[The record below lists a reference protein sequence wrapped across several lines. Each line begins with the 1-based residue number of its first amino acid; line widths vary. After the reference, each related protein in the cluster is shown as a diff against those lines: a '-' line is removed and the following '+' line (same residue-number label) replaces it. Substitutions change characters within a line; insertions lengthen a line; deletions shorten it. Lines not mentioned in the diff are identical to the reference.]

1 MATEKIFD
9 AHFHLLFKHFIS
21 SKKSLSNDFKVG
33 LAVQIV
39 DEILGGAFDS
49 QSSPKQVSESP
60 LYLGVTS
67 LLSVEHAFANRMLN
81 FLGINFS
88 KVLPLDHDLFAD
100 TKDGKRTYYDEFKRQ
115 VKFYSDSENAL
126 GKKPYNIS
134 YLRRGDDVWN
144 SKTQAEINNILSS
157 GDKRYLAFSIEG
169 GHNFSNV
176 PIRSRSV
183 KSRNPEIQL
192 KEIQDNNSL
201 DFMSLNLCH
210 LSYIPEQNLGGFAQG
225 LNKTAQIAFKS
236 DDFLPK
242 TGLGLTEIGKRV
254 IRQAL
259 THESKPILIDVK
271 HMSVYTRFQYYRFR
285 EKLIEENPDVDRL
298 PVISSH
304 TGFTFISMTDYL
316 TKKRFSSVTRDD
328 NEGNLICEVSAENR
342 KIGQTNDKQNRDLY
356 ANPWSIGLFDE
367 EITEIM
373 ESNGFIGISMD
384 QRVLGAA
391 KMRDGK
397 RKKYYEYEFIA
408 GPEWEKLF
416 RDGQFPTG
424 EEGIIEDILK
434 APTRAERH
442 IMLFCAHLIY
452 AVRIGYDTLPW
463 LEGTSPWQH
472 LCIGS
477 DYDGLINP
485 LNGFNNITD
494 MKDLGK
500 QLRRYLPIADQLLSI
515 GNGKALK
522 YNENGDVNTAYLEG
536 VIADVLFKNG
546 VGFISRYLKNW
557 E

>member
-21 SKKSLSNDFKVG
+21 SEKSLAKDFNVG
-33 LAVQIV
+33 LAFQLV
-39 DEILGGAFDS
+39 DEILGGAFNS
-49 QSSPKQVSESP
+49 QSSPNQISKSP

-88 KVLPLDHDLFAD
+88 KILPLDHGLFKD
-100 TKDGKRTYYDEFKRQ
+100 TKEGKRTYYGEFQRQ
-115 VKFYSDSENAL
+115 IKFHLDSENAL
-126 GKKPYNIS
+126 KKDPYNIS
-134 YLRRGDDVWN
+134 FLRRSDAVWDN
-144 SKTQAEINNILSS
+144 KSQAEIVKVLSS
-157 GDKRYLAFSIEG
+157 GDKRCLAFAIEG

-176 PIRSRSV
+176 PIRSQTV
-183 KSRNPEIQL
+183 KSRNPELQL
-192 KEIQDNNSL
+192 KEVQDNSAL

-210 LSYIPEQNLGGFAQG
+210 LSHIPEQNLGGFAQG
-225 LNKTAQIAFKS
+225 LNKTAQGAFKS

-259 THESKPILIDVK
+259 THESRPILIDVK

-285 EKLIEENPDVDRL
+285 EKLIEENPEVDRL

-304 TGFTFISMTDYL
+304 TGFTFISMADYL
-316 TKKRFSSVTRDD
+316 AKKRFSSVTRDD
-328 NEGNLICEVSAENR
+328 NVGNLICEVNSENR
-342 KIGQTNDKQNRDLY
+342 QIGQTNDKRNKVLY

-397 RKKYYEYEFIA
+397 RYKYYESEFIA

-424 EEGIIEDILK
+424 EEGIIEDFLR

-463 LEGTSPWQH
+463 LEGTSPWQY

-485 LNGFNNITD
+485 LNGFDNITD
-494 MKDLGK
+494 MKNLGK
-500 QLRRYLPIADQLLSI
+500 QLRRYLPIADQLINI
-515 GNGKALK
+515 GNGKALQ
-522 YNENGDVNTAYLEG
+522 YNENGQVNTAYLEG
-536 VIADVLFKNG
+536 VIEDVLFNNG
-546 VGFISRYLKNW
+546 VNFISRFLKNW
-557 E
+557 G